1 MKLPKSISPC
11 PIVEAVFESRFQT
24 DTPEEAVV
32 GMVYQALRKDFPKM
46 SALPL
51 ASLPQQMRKADPELT
66 YQPLHRLEGE
76 HMVLLIGPRNFAI
89 ASKGEYLGWQG
100 YCADALHVFKTIAAT
115 GIFQKIERFGL
126 RYISFFEGD
135 VLSNLTLSVQL
146 QGTEIQG
153 GESFFRTILQWKGCS
168 CHLQVGKDLK
178 LSNRD
183 GKTGSVVDI
192 DAFVQSP
199 ITSGRLLDDAKSF
212 LDTAH
217 HAEKDLFFTLLK
229 PEFLATL
236 SPTYEASTT

>member
-24 DTPEEAVV
+24 DAPEEAVV
-32 GMVYQALRKDFPKM
+32 GMVYQALREEFPKM

-51 ASLPQQMRKADPELT
+51 ASLPQQMRKADRELT

-76 HMVLLIGPRNFAI
+76 RMVLLIGPRNFAI
-89 ASKGEYLGWQG
+89 ASKGDYLGWQK
-100 YCADALHVFKTIAAT
+100 YRADALRVFETVAAT
-115 GIFQKIERFGL
+115 GIFQKVERFGL

-146 QGTEIQG
+146 QEKEIQG
-153 GESFFRTILQWKGCS
+153 SESFFRTILQWEGCS

-183 GKTGSVVDI
+183 DKAGSVLDI
-192 DAFVQSP
+192 DAFATLP
-199 ITSGRLLDDAKSF
+199 TPSGSLLDDAEVF
-212 LDTAH
+212 LETAH

>member
-1 MKLPKSISPC
+1 
-11 PIVEAVFESRFQT
+11 
-24 DTPEEAVV
+24 
-32 GMVYQALRKDFPKM
+32 MVYQALRKDFPKM

-76 HMVLLIGPRNFAI
+76 RMVLLIGPRNFAI
-89 ASKGEYLGWQG
+89 TSKGDYLGWQN
-100 YCADALHVFKTIAAT
+100 YRTAALGVFETVAAT
-115 GIFQKIERFGL
+115 GVFQKIERFGL

-146 QGTEIQG
+146 QDREIQG
-153 GESFFRTILQWKGCS
+153 SESFFRTILEWKGCS

-183 GKTGSVVDI
+183 GKAGSVVDI
-192 DAFVQSP
+192 DAFANLP
-199 ITSGRLLDDAKSF
+199 APSGSLLDDAKGF
-212 LDTAH
+212 LETAH

-236 SPTYEASTT
+236 SPTYEVPNT

>member
-51 ASLPQQMRKADPELT
+51 ASLPQQMRKADPEFT

-76 HMVLLIGPRNFAI
+76 RMVLLIGPRNFAI

-100 YCADALHVFKTIAAT
+100 YCADALRVFETIAAT

-183 GKTGSVVDI
+183 GKAGSVVDI

-199 ITSGRLLDDAKSF
+199 TTSGSLLDDAKGF
-212 LDTAH
+212 LEMAH

-229 PEFLATL
+229 PEFLETL